1 MPLLL
6 LGSLGLPEILM
17 IFFLVLILFGPKKLP
32 EIGKALGKGI
42 REFKRGTSGFMDS
55 INDLGDES
63 SVRTKSAPKPVKK
76 AIESS
81 GIPSEKAP
89 VVDVEE
95 VQGIVV
101 DLESESGEKK

>member
-55 INDLGDES
+55 INDLGNES
-63 SVRTKSAPKPVKK
+63 SVQPRPAPQPVKK
-76 AIESS
+76 AIESP
-81 GIPSEKAP
+81 GVPPETVP

-95 VQGIVV
+95 VEGIVV
-101 DLESESGEKK
+101 DFEGESGEKK